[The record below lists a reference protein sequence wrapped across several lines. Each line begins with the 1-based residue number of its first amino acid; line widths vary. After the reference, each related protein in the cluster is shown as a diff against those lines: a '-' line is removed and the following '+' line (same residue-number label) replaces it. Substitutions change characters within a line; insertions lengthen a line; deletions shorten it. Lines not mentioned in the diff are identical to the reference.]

1 MRWYL
6 LEERK
11 SYRILLIGL
20 FVIYV
25 FVDFLR
31 RFVSGSQLPLL
42 ALDLNILFIYYSFF
56 KYKKINLVLEIPA
69 IFRLIFL
76 AYVFLIILQV
86 GNLSLPDITTTI
98 AGLRSYL
105 LPAPFLFIGYYIYQ
119 YDPNFIR
126 KLGGV
131 VKVLGVMSIGFGI
144 LIFFIDK
151 SVQSEVLFSLFTPL
165 EHSVHS
171 FGDNDQSLTSSFFAS
186 STRFS
191 IFIFISYIFV
201 WSGLKSQMKSSYFFI
216 FFFLLYLAGNFISG
230 NRTMIFLFLFLN
242 ITLLTFMRWQN
253 KLYILGFFAVMAGY
267 VLIFDYEIYGNNT
280 NSFLIRLD
288 YMFDNIS
295 EYFKRL
301 EMAFPIT
308 RINIDSD
315 IFFFGLG
322 LGKYGAEANL
332 SPLIDMVSADQV
344 YKSFEYIDQYPVD
357 DSGLVKV
364 FLELGFLGSLFFYL
378 FMGQIV
384 YSSIRSAYLSYITND
399 YYAYAVG
406 LFPIFWIIIFSKG
419 HGLISDIFIS
429 SLFYFSIG
437 ILLAKVTSLK
447 TRLKNCE

>member
-1 MRWYL
+1 MRRYL

-201 WSGLKSQMKSSYFFI
+201 WSGLKSQMKSSYF
-216 FFFLLYLAGNFISG
+216 
-230 NRTMIFLFLFLN
+230 LF
-242 ITLLTFMRWQN
+242 
-253 KLYILGFFAVMAGY
+253 
-267 VLIFDYEIYGNNT
+267 
-280 NSFLIRLD
+280 
-288 YMFDNIS
+288 
-295 EYFKRL
+295 
-301 EMAFPIT
+301 
-308 RINIDSD
+308 
-315 IFFFGLG
+315 
-322 LGKYGAEANL
+322 
-332 SPLIDMVSADQV
+332 
-344 YKSFEYIDQYPVD
+344 
-357 DSGLVKV
+357 
-364 FLELGFLGSLFFYL
+364 
-378 FMGQIV
+378 
-384 YSSIRSAYLSYITND
+384 SS
-399 YYAYAVG
+399 
-406 LFPIFWIIIFSKG
+406 
-419 HGLISDIFIS
+419 
-429 SLFYFSIG
+429 FYF
-437 ILLAKVTSLK
+437 ILRVILFQEIEL
-447 TRLKNCE
+447 